1 MRSAYPTYDPH
12 KFVSTYISIYNCR
25 TRCNKSKPS
34 IEAHAHAYIYKHK
47 NKGSLSS
54 LSSVSFV
61 SFIAELHAGADNE
74 LNVVKAVDFHPSPLA
89 DPAHLG
95 DLLLATAADP

>member
-12 KFVSTYISIYNCR
+12 KFVSTYIPIYNCR
-25 TRCNKSKPS
+25 TRCHKSKPN
-34 IEAHAHAYIYKHK
+34 IETHAHAYIYKHK
-47 NKGSLSS
+47 NKGSL
-54 LSSVSFV
+54 FV

-89 DPAHLG
+89 DPAPLG

>member
-34 IEAHAHAYIYKHK
+34 IETHAHAYIYKHK
-47 NKGSLSS
+47 NKG
-54 LSSVSFV
+54 

-74 LNVVKAVDFHPSPLA
+74 LNVVKAVGFHPSPLA
-89 DPAHLG
+89 YPAHLG